1 MNQKELWDEFGFKC
15 DRLKDCRN
23 VIQNEF
29 RNGLTENE
37 AKTLIEEFGESFE
50 YNILNF
56 RNLSMRI
63 KEFIWSQ
70 VV

>member
-1 MNQKELWDEFGFKC
+1 MKELWDQFGFEC
-15 DRLKDCRN
+15 DCLKHCRN

-29 RNGLTENE
+29 VNGLTEDQ
-37 AKTLIEEFGESFE
+37 AKTLIKDFEKSSE
-50 YNILNF
+50 YNISKL
-56 RNLSMRI
+56 RDTSMRI